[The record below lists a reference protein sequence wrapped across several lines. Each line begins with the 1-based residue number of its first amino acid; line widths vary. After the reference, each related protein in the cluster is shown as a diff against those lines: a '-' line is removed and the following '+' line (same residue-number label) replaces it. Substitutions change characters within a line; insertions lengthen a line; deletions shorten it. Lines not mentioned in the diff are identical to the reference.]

1 MEKLF
6 TPYALFVFIDN
17 LANKDLEIKARKY
30 PPPQRVTGSVG
41 VI

>member
-30 PPPQRVTGSVG
+30 PPLSELQGA
-41 VI
+41 